1 MAFNRHAKHCQ
12 KCVLLTRQLTDS
24 ATGKDAGGNVTSI
37 ADRFLRSVSD
47 LKKAKMSMQNQWKL
61 LSQLKDYLNKAN
73 YDKNQQI
80 IVSKDWLDSLQKL
93 TYSQLETIRKLSSGS
108 VSTATSKISN
118 TKHKD
123 SNDLDNVKLMP
134 EQTESLADPD
144 STNVQRKTQQQIREQ
159 GTPDNK
165 IESKDGI
172 TMPQIL
178 STLLF
183 KLSPKAT
190 QSSVV
195 TPKWKVNIHSNI
207 PKHSIVSRT
216 RHVLNSIISA
226 ESNASKLRRLEEL
239 LLHVDQYPEARHYAI
254 KEGAIRILLQ
264 TRQKAKDEQIKASIR
279 EALAVMGY
287 IDPLPGRGIRI
298 LSIDGGGIRGVLV
311 IEMLKK
317 LEELTGKKTY
327 EMFDYI
333 CGVSTGAILA
343 AVLVLPKDILEGGH
357 KRKSLD
363 EVSALYKDLSTK
375 VFTQSAIKGTSSL
388 VWSHAYYDTALWE
401 KLLTEHL
408 GDKIL
413 IKTTRDPNAPKF
425 AAISAVVN
433 HERVM
438 AYVFRNY
445 TLPHRVESQY
455 MGSHK
460 YKLWE
465 AVRASAAA
473 PSYFEEFKYGDY
485 LHQDG
490 GILVNNPC
498 AVAIHEAKQLWP
510 NNPIQCVVS
519 FGTGRIPHHIS
530 GNESLEVAISSWKEK
545 FYKILDS
552 ATDTEAV
559 HTMLNDLLPD
569 HIYFRFNPYL
579 TEMLSMVE
587 IRPDK
592 ISQMEQDARMYVRR
606 NEEKFQMAATALL
619 EKRQIQQKVVDWIIL
634 QRQLSSL

>member
-343 AVLVLPKDILEGGH
+343 AVLGGH